1 MSKPNIIC
9 KTYGPKPV
17 VTSFVTI
24 KMIGFKVF
32 TCSIS
37 SYTDGTDTD
46 SLCTGLKSS
55 CESVM
60 SSPTAD
66 RCVYHAPPADRQEKR
81 RGIFFQSSLPLQ
93 AVLFTVSNNNERA
106 TSLLQHLVHSF
117 LQPIFKSPIEKVC
130 LPA

>member
-9 KTYGPKPV
+9 ETYGPKTV

-24 KMIGFKVF
+24 TIIGFKVF

-46 SLCTGLKSS
+46 SLCTGLKPS
-55 CESVM
+55 CESVY
-60 SSPTAD
+60 SPTAD
-66 RCVYHAPPADRQEKR
+66 HCVYHAPPEDRQEKR
-81 RGIFFQSSLPLQ
+81 RGI
-93 AVLFTVSNNNERA
+93 LFTVSNNNERA
-106 TSLLQHLVHSF
+106 TSILQHLVPSF
-117 LQPIFKSPIEKVC
+117 LRPLFKYPIERVY